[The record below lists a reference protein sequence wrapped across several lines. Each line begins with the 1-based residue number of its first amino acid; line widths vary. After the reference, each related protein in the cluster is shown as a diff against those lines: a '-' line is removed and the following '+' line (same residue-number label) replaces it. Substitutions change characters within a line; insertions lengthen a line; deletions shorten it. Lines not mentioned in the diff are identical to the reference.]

1 MKILLNKPIKNIK
14 KSFYK
19 TLFLVS
25 FYYSSITLYLTY
37 SVIDSPDFAKYYN
50 YFLFY
55 SGNIENLNIE
65 QGHVYFFI
73 NYIFILI
80 FSSIYDFFTLNEL
93 INLTIQFVNSFIF
106 LFGCFGLVKFLSKK
120 YKVENIYLV
129 LSIICITPPSI
140 ELRLTFKPEIMA
152 FAAIGWL
159 FYYVDLISNQ
169 KKEAY
174 FINLILLLSF
184 VITSKISI
192 GILISI
198 ILFFNTL
205 LNNKKLLKQINLKHI
220 ALFLVIIIGLLF
232 ENYKL
237 NEQFITTVY
246 HEEKYNNTANSDF
259 FKKFN
264 SRDFIDNPNKYFFY
278 DSFIGITMFDAFNDF
293 FGFYSN
299 SEHTQ
304 LNKDRKS
311 FFKVVFDG
319 GTVLPLNIKF
329 DKIEKTFTFSGPY
342 DRGWNEANYID
353 ETRLKISFVFSAIFY
368 FLLFLFAVFKRETRI
383 IMLSPFI
390 SLLILSLS
398 ALGVFGTKNF
408 DLNTGDSFKSFYY
421 GFFILVSF
429 VVLLCEVF
437 KYNHF
442 KKIISIILILLM
454 LFFIGFPFDYS
465 QANEELIT
473 YKNSYLPFCKI
484 NTPAIQSL
492 LSVERAIQCNSD
504 SISMNLIT
512 PDSNLESLTYDLV
525 KIPFLNLLLLAM
537 YFSLF
542 FSKVRESNL
551 LRVLYD

>member
-1 MKILLNKPIKNIK
+1 MKILINKPVNIVK
-14 KSFYK
+14 KLIYK
-19 TLFLVS
+19 ILFFTV

-37 SVIDSPDFAKYYN
+37 SIIDSPDFSKYYS

-55 SGNIENLNIE
+55 SGNIESLNLE
-65 QGHVYFFI
+65 QGHIYFFI
-73 NYIFILI
+73 NYIILYF
-80 FSSIYDFFTLNEL
+80 FSVTYDFFTLNEL
-93 INLTIQFVNSFIF
+93 LNLSIHFVNSFIF
-106 LFGCFGLVKFLSKK
+106 LFGCHGLLKFLSKK
-120 YKVENIYLV
+120 YKVENIYLI
-129 LSIICITPPSI
+129 LSIVCLTPPAI

-159 FYYVDLISNQ
+159 LYYVDLISNQ
-169 KKEAY
+169 KKGTY

-192 GILISI
+192 GILLVI

-220 ALFLVIIIGLLF
+220 ALFFVIIIGLLF

-246 HEEKYNNTANSDF
+246 HEEKYNNTANIDF

-278 DSFIGITMFDAFNDF
+278 DSFIGITMFDTFNDF

-319 GTVLPLNIKF
+319 GTVLPLNVKF

-390 SLLILSLS
+390 CLFILSLS

-408 DLNTGDSFKSFYY
+408 DPNTGDSFKSFYY

-484 NTPAIQSL
+484 NTPVIQYL

-504 SISMNLIT
+504 GMSMNLIS
-512 PDSNLESLTYDLV
+512 PDSNLEILTYDLV
-525 KIPFLNLLLLAM
+525 KIPFLNLLLLAL
-537 YFSLF
+537 YFSF
-542 FSKVRESNL
+542 FFTKVRESNL
-551 LRVLYD
+551 LKVLND

>member
-19 TLFLVS
+19 ILFLVS

-80 FSSIYDFFTLNEL
+80 FSSIYEFFTLNEL
-93 INLTIQFVNSFIF
+93 MNLTIQFVNSFIF

-120 YKVENIYLV
+120 YKVENVYLV
-129 LSIICITPPSI
+129 LSIISITPPSI

-220 ALFLVIIIGLLF
+220 ALFFVIIIGLLF

-246 HEEKYNNTANSDF
+246 HEEKYNNTANIDF

-264 SRDFIDNPNKYFFY
+264 SNDFIDNPNKYF
-278 DSFIGITMFDAFNDF
+278 
-293 FGFYSN
+293 
-299 SEHTQ
+299 
-304 LNKDRKS
+304 
-311 FFKVVFDG
+311 
-319 GTVLPLNIKF
+319 
-329 DKIEKTFTFSGPY
+329 
-342 DRGWNEANYID
+342 
-353 ETRLKISFVFSAIFY
+353 
-368 FLLFLFAVFKRETRI
+368 
-383 IMLSPFI
+383 
-390 SLLILSLS
+390 
-398 ALGVFGTKNF
+398 
-408 DLNTGDSFKSFYY
+408 
-421 GFFILVSF
+421 
-429 VVLLCEVF
+429 
-437 KYNHF
+437 
-442 KKIISIILILLM
+442 
-454 LFFIGFPFDYS
+454 
-465 QANEELIT
+465 
-473 YKNSYLPFCKI
+473 
-484 NTPAIQSL
+484 
-492 LSVERAIQCNSD
+492 
-504 SISMNLIT
+504 SMIR
-512 PDSNLESLTYDLV
+512 S
-525 KIPFLNLLLLAM
+525 
-537 YFSLF
+537 
-542 FSKVRESNL
+542 
-551 LRVLYD
+551 